1 MPRKWRCRTI
11 IDNDNDNKQI
21 AKHEEFTET
30 SLKERIKRALE
41 NAKAAGNDLYDDDTE
56 HDIQL
61 SELERIEEGFKA
73 FNKKLVASEKN
84 RWGYSP
90 SGYMSKA
97 LVSKHLN
104 SVKTGLYAIYP
115 IPCKQGK
122 CPYGSS
128 CIALQNNIQ
137 PPYGEPCVI
146 ETNRIENLIIEYSQQ
161 FNLDSSSTTDRIQI
175 KELIQLDILMDR
187 CQILMAQDVDILQD
201 IEAGMT
207 DKGEVFTQP
216 VVSRY
221 YDAWERMSKRRQS
234 IMNDMMAT
242 RRSKKGMPEEI
253 QNDAD
258 IILGILDNQEDF
270 MKVEERPEKFKKEDE
285 TIC

>member
-1 MPRKWRCRTI
+1 MIKKSNEIENNNSVAATE
-11 IDNDNDNKQI
+11 DNSNNKI
-21 AKHEEFTET
+21 TET
-30 SLKERIKRALE
+30 SLKDRIKRALE
-41 NAKAAGNDLYDDDTE
+41 NAKAVGNDLYDDDKETE
-56 HDIQL
+56 IQL
-61 SELERIEEGFKA
+61 SELERIEEGFRA

-104 SVKTGLYAIYP
+104 SVKTGLYSIYP

-137 PPYGEPCVI
+137 PPYGEPCVL

-161 FNLDSSSTTDRIQI
+161 FRIDSTSTTDRIQI
-175 KELIQLDILMDR
+175 RELIQLDILMDR
-187 CQILMAQDVDILQD
+187 CQVLMAQNVDVLQD
-201 IEAGMT
+201 IAAGMT
-207 DKGEVFTQP
+207 DSGEVFTQP

-221 YDAWERMSKRRQS
+221 YDAWERMSKRKQS
-234 IMNDMMAT
+234 ILEDMLAT
-242 RRSKKGMPEEI
+242 RKSKKGLPPETLD
-253 QNDAD
+253 DAD
-258 IILGILDNQEDF
+258 IILNTIGNTDDF

-285 TIC
+285 MVL

>member
-1 MPRKWRCRTI
+1 MTTE
-11 IDNDNDNKQI
+11 NSNNKELTNT
-21 AKHEEFTET
+21 K
-30 SLKERIKRALE
+30 LRDRIKRALE
-41 NAKAAGNDLYDDDTE
+41 NAEAVGNDLYKDDTE
-56 HDIQL
+56 DEIQL

-73 FNKKLVASEKN
+73 FNKKLVAADKN

-104 SVKTGLYAIYP
+104 SVKSGLYAIYP

-128 CIALQNNIQ
+128 CLALQNNIE
-137 PPYGEPCVI
+137 PPYGEPCVL
-146 ETNRIENLIIEYSQQ
+146 ETTRIENLIIEYSQQ
-161 FNLDSSSTTDRIQI
+161 FKINSSSATDRIQMR
-175 KELIQLDILMDR
+175 ELIQLDILMDR
-187 CQILMAQDVDILQD
+187 CQVLMAQNVDILQD
-201 IEAGMT
+201 IAAGMT
-207 DKGEVFTQP
+207 DNGEIFTQP

-234 IMNDMMAT
+234 IMDDMLAT
-242 RRSKKGMPEEI
+242 RKSKKGMPEETM
-253 QNDAD
+253 DD
-258 IILGILDNQEDF
+258 IEVIMATVGKDEDF

-285 TIC
+285 IVY